1 MTLYYYF
8 ISSDI
13 VFDFE
18 VEAYK
23 YKAVAQ
29 LIKTLPADC

>member
-1 MTLYYYF
+1 
-8 ISSDI
+8 
-13 VFDFE
+13 VFE

-29 LIKTLPADC
+29 LINIWLWWT